1 MILNWFFNHSSKA
14 DSLPSSEEIS
24 GIITQFEQN
33 SHLILSL
40 PKILAV
46 AEYNAMVSYFET
58 DSPTNTQVNYGVV
71 FFKKHPEGNLIAQ
84 LFLDRN
90 NKLVVRPDGSPFG
103 RQLITQRIG
112 KELQNRI
119 KDKNILFVPIQNI
132 QGHSSPEYNQLIDN
146 IAVWLNDL
154 LKVPEVLPILT
165 YEEAIKYFV
174 TNRPAEKRAVKGAIL
189 MKKHSQGNH
198 ISQVFLDETNQIL
211 YQADGKPYGRQLVA
225 KQLDAE
231 LKETFDGKDLIIVE

>member
-1 MILNWFFNHSSKA
+1 MILNWFFNHSSQA

-40 PKILAV
+40 PQILAV
-46 AEYNAMVSYFET
+46 AEYNAIVSYFET

-71 FFKKHPEGNLIAQ
+71 FLKKHTEGKLIAQ
-84 LFLDRN
+84 LFLDIN

-103 RQLITQRIG
+103 RQFITQRIG

-119 KDKNILFVPIQNI
+119 KDKNILFVPIQNR
-132 QGHSSPEYNQLIDN
+132 QGYSSPEYNQLIDN
-146 IAVWLNDL
+146 IASWLSDL

-174 TNRPAEKRAVKGAIL
+174 TNRPTEKRAVKGAIL
-189 MKKHSQGNH
+189 LKKHPQGNH
-198 ISQVFLDETNQIL
+198 ISQVFLDEKNQVV
-211 YQADGKPYGRQLVA
+211 YQADGKPYGRQLVT